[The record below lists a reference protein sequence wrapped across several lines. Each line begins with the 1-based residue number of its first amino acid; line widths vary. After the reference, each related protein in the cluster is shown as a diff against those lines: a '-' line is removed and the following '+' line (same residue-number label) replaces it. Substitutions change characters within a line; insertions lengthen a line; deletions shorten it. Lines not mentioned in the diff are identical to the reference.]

1 VSLALLLAAG
11 EPIEDVRIVG
21 NRRIPADTI
30 KYQIQT
36 KPGALLKA
44 EVLRADIRRLYAL
57 GYFDDIRV
65 DEQSGQ
71 TGPIIV
77 FTVKEKKTVRSI
89 KYEGLNS
96 ITSSEVLD
104 KLKEKRTAITQES
117 TYDPLKVKQAEG
129 IIKMML
135 AEKGRQ
141 NATVRAVIEDVP
153 TNSVAITFKVNEGP
167 KIRIQK
173 IDIQG
178 NTVFSSGD
186 IRGAMKLIKQAGP
199 STVFTGKDSYFDLKL
214 ADDITRIRMLYA
226 EHGYIRI
233 NIEEPVIEVKPKT
246 LPRTLPSVRLPFPW
260 GIPLPFWKKTLDRYY
275 ITIKIQEG
283 KQYRVGTVAINGNR
297 QFDEATIRKTLGLV
311 PGEIFNEALARKNF
325 EELKKLYGAKG
336 YINFTAVP
344 VQNYDEAKNLLN
356 LSINIEE
363 DRPYIIN
370 RISFSGNTTTR
381 DKVIRRELMV
391 DETQVFNTS
400 LWDKSMQRLNQLGY
414 FEQIKPED
422 VDIKPSP
429 TDSSVDINLKIR
441 EKNRNQIGINGGISG
456 IGGGFVGLNYE
467 TNNFLGLGDTLAL
480 TLQGGT
486 RESNYQLSFT
496 EPYLFS
502 RPWSAGFTVFDSR
515 LKYDQ
520 SQQLFGINGTPL
532 PAGVDS
538 NNLLNFEQ
546 KSFGY
551 NVFTTHP
558 YKIWNRFGLNFGMN
572 HSQTSAIN
580 AATEEY
586 FDAIR
591 TQENQSLI
599 SVGGTFSNFHAHTLI
614 PSFTRNRTQG
624 DPFSPQKGSN
634 LSLTF
639 EYTGGFLAGTV
650 NYFRPALDYR
660 FYVPMNKGRNTLAV
674 RLLGAHV
681 QGFRGTAVPYYQR
694 LFLGG
699 DFDIR
704 GFDFREITPIAY
716 ILRNVS
722 TTNAQTGV
730 TTTASADD
738 IVYVGGDTQGVLNLE
753 YRIPVVG
760 QVFTLAPFLD
770 VGNSLVLMKDQL
782 TRQVLNSNG
791 QLVSLGPQFLPGTNS
806 GVRSSTGLE
815 FQVMLPIIRAPFR
828 VIFALN
834 PNRVHNTFVGPATGT
849 PFQINE
855 AGHNIKFT
863 IGRTF

>member
-11 EPIEDVRIVG
+11 DPIEDVRIVG
-21 NRRIPADTI
+21 NRRIPAETI
-30 KYQIQT
+30 KYQLQT
-36 KPGALLKA
+36 KTGESLKP
-44 EVLRADIRRLYAL
+44 EVLRADIRRLYAM

-65 DEQSGQ
+65 DQQTGQ

-117 TYDPLKVKQAEG
+117 VFDPLKVKKAEG
-129 IIKMML
+129 IIKTML

-153 TNSVAITFKVNEGP
+153 TNSVAITFKVDEGP
-167 KIRIQK
+167 RVRIQRINIK
-173 IDIQG
+173 G
-178 NTVFSSGD
+178 NTVFSDGD
-186 IRGAMKLIKQAGP
+186 VRGAMKLIKESGP
-199 STVFTGKDSYFDLKL
+199 TTIFTGKDSYFDLKL
-214 ADDITRIRMLYA
+214 ADDLTRIRLLYA
-226 EHGYIRI
+226 DHGYIRT
-233 NIEEPVIEVKPKT
+233 NIEEPVIEVKPTKI
-246 LPRTLPSVRLPFPW
+246 PRTLPFIRLPFPW
-260 GIPLPFWKKTLDRYY
+260 GIPLPFWAKTLDRYF
-275 ITIKIQEG
+275 ITIKLQEG
-283 KQYRVGTVAINGNR
+283 KQYKIGTVVVSGNR
-297 QFDEATIRKTLGLV
+297 QFDDATVKKVLGLV
-311 PGEIFNEALARKNF
+311 PGEVFNETQARKNF
-325 EELKKLYGAKG
+325 EDLKKLYGAKG
-336 YINFTAVP
+336 YVNFTAVP
-344 VQNYDEAKNLLN
+344 VQNFDEARNLLN
-356 LSINIEE
+356 LGINIEE
-363 DRPYIIN
+363 DHPYTIN
-370 RISFSGNTTTR
+370 RITFSGNTMTR

-391 DETQVFNTS
+391 DESQVFNTT
-400 LWDKSMQRLNQLGY
+400 LWDKSLQRLNQLGY
-414 FEQIKPED
+414 FEQIRPED
-422 VDIKPSP
+422 VDIKPIG
-429 TDSSVDINLKIR
+429 TDLVDINLKIK

-456 IGGGFVGLNYE
+456 IGGGFVGVNYE
-467 TNNFLGLGDTLAL
+467 TNNFIGLGETLAV

-496 EPYLFS
+496 EPYMFS
-502 RPWSAGFTVFDSR
+502 RPWSAGFTVFQSR

-520 SQQLFGINGTPL
+520 SQQLFGISGTPL
-532 PAGVDS
+532 PVGVDANS
-538 NNLLNFEQ
+538 ILNFEQ
-546 KSFGY
+546 KSLGF
-551 NVFTTHP
+551 NVFTSHP

-580 AATEEY
+580 VATEEY
-586 FDAIR
+586 FDAIK
-591 TQENQSLI
+591 TQDNQSLI

-614 PSFTRNRTQG
+614 PSFTRNKTQG
-624 DPFSPQKGSN
+624 DPFSPLKGSN
-634 LSLTF
+634 LSGTF
-639 EYTGGFLAGTV
+639 EYTGGFLGGTV
-650 NYFRPALDYR
+650 NYFRPSLDYR

-674 RLLGAHV
+674 RFMASHV
-681 QGFRGTAVPYYQR
+681 QGFRGTATPYYQR

-716 ILRNVS
+716 ILRNVT

-730 TTTASADD
+730 TTTAPADD
-738 IVYVGGDTQGVLNLE
+738 IVYVGGDTQGVMNVE
-753 YRIPVVG
+753 YRIPFVGRVV
-760 QVFTLAPFLD
+760 TLAPFLD

-815 FQVMLPIIRAPFR
+815 LQVMLPIIRAPFR